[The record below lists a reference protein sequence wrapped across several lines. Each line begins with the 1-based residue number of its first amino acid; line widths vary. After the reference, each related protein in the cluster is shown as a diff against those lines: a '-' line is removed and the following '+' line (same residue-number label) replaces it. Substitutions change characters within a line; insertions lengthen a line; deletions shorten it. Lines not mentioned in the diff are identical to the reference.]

1 MDGHIITKTSQL
13 FLGRYTIL
21 VAMTTT
27 LVATGCTTPYQRT
40 ALPHADQVYAEAI
53 STNPTLLQNE
63 KAAQYLKS
71 AKAALAKAQHTDDLI
86 YLFHED
92 INTSEIDTYAY
103 VAEQNVFSALA
114 IAKSQAINDEL
125 AKLEQERNQ
134 AVLAKNEREALLK
147 AQLEANLAAEQAR
160 QRRDAELAA
169 ALENAQ
175 QRGAEVKAE
184 GDQIKVTFRKVTF
197 DPNKTDIKP
206 EFQSTLEEIALALA
220 TRHPNAT
227 LKVLGHTDS
236 SGTDDYNKQLSE
248 RRAIAVKT
256 FLVSKGLPT
265 EQVLSEGLGEAV
277 PVAQNTSPEGRAL
290 NRRVE
295 LLILGG
301 ESSQ

>member
-1 MDGHIITKTSQL
+1 MDEHIINKTSQHT
-13 FLGRYTIL
+13 LGRYT
-21 VAMTTT
+21 MTIAIITT
-27 LVATGCTTPYQRT
+27 LLVSGCTTPYQRT
-40 ALPHADQVYAEAI
+40 ALRHADQVYVEAI
-53 STNPTLLQNE
+53 SANPTLLQNK
-63 KAAQYLKS
+63 KAAQYMKS
-71 AKAALAKAQHTDDLI
+71 AETALAKAQHTDDLI

-125 AKLEQERNQ
+125 AKLEQERDQ
-134 AVLAKNEREALLK
+134 AVLAKNERDTALR
-147 AQLEANLAAEQAR
+147 AQQQAALAAEQAH

-169 ALENAQ
+169 ALENAK
-175 QRGAEVKAE
+175 QRGAEIKEE

-220 TRHPNAT
+220 TRQPNAT
-227 LKVLGHTDS
+227 LKVQGHTDS

-248 RRAIAVKT
+248 RRAVAVKT
-256 FLVSKGLPT
+256 FLVSKGLAN

-295 LLILGG
+295 LLISGG
-301 ESSQ
+301 VSLQ